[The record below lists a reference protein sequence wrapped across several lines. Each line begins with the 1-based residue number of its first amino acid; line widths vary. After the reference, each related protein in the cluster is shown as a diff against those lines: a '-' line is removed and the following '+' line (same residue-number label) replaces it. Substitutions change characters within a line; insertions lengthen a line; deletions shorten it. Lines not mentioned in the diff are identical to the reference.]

1 MIFMR
6 LFVGCNKLIY
16 RFLYT
21 IVLILCQLVSSYA
34 VTGPIKMIRACPGK
48 FDNNITISWNIP
60 PDPCGSFSGYY
71 IYGRENSS
79 LGWTLIDVVT
89 FYPTNQY
96 IHTNAL
102 NFKVN
107 GQYFIKVNYDCD
119 FSTPLYSDTIS
130 VNKTPPAAKID
141 SVSVNIYTGEIVI
154 GWSKVNAKDVA
165 GYTVK
170 DFDGSGFADLSFTS
184 SSYFL
189 VGSGI
194 ANPQTKS
201 YGYGIATV
209 DSCTLESTISDPHH
223 TIFLTATTNEC
234 YKSVSL
240 SWNRYDGSWALGA
253 IGWPVS
259 KYEIY
264 AATNFGAFI
273 KVGETNSTTTTYTH
287 FGQIPGDSLTF
298 FVRAIGSGSG
308 FTSSSNT
315 FGHRSA
321 TKPIP
326 QFCYVRCAD
335 VLDDGSIKLTWHPD
349 LTGEIKK
356 FNILRSTNGIDFSI
370 IDSTNNDLTSE
381 KSYTDS
387 KVSGSSGYYYYKV
400 LCYDLC
406 DSVVLGSNTVRSIFI
421 QATTI
426 GVSTIKASWSSY
438 GGFLN
443 PIESYKVQRG
453 VTSTDGT
460 VTWGDLIETKDTLV
474 FDNNLP
480 DDVGE
485 DGICYRSIAFE
496 QGINTFGF
504 SDSCHSNT
512 SCARQPIIAF
522 FANAFVPTG
531 ENPIFKPVCS
541 FVDLKISFMVVYNR
555 WGEEVARITDLN
567 QGWDGK
573 KGGKILPEG
582 IYFYMATLY
591 GTLNG
596 STKMYSGE
604 VYLFNSE

>member
-1 MIFMR
+1 MK
-6 LFVGCNKLIY
+6 LFADYNKLVFSTFGG
-16 RFLYT
+16 FL
-21 IVLILCQLVSSYA
+21 LILCQLNSIAVS
-34 VTGPIKMIRACPGK
+34 GPIKMIRACPGK
-48 FDNNITISWNIP
+48 FDNNITLSWNIP

-79 LGWTLIDVVT
+79 LSWTIIDVIT

-102 NFKVN
+102 SFKVS
-107 GQYFIKVNYDCD
+107 GQYFIRVDYDCD
-119 FSTPLYSDTIS
+119 FSTPIYSDTIS
-130 VNKTPPAAKID
+130 VNKTPISAKID
-141 SVSVNIYTGEIVI
+141 SVSVNIYTGEIVV

-170 DFDGSGFADLSFTS
+170 DFDGAGFADLSFTPA
-184 SSYFL
+184 SYFL
-189 VGSGI
+189 VGSSI
-194 ANPQTKS
+194 ANPQIKS

-223 TIFLTATTNEC
+223 TIFLTATTSEC

-240 SWNRYDGSWALGA
+240 SWNRYDGAWALGG

-264 AATNFGAFI
+264 AATNFGVFM

-287 FGQIPGDSLTF
+287 FGQTPGDSLTF
-298 FVRAIGSGSG
+298 FVRAISSGSNYS
-308 FTSSSNT
+308 SSSNT
-315 FGHRSA
+315 FGYRSA

-326 QFCYVRCAD
+326 KFCYVRCAD
-335 VLDDGSIKLTWHPD
+335 VLDDGSIKLTWYPD

-370 IDSTNNDLTSE
+370 IDSINNDLTSE
-381 KSYTDS
+381 KSYTDT
-387 KVSGSSGYYYYKV
+387 KVDGNSGYYFYRV
-400 LCYDLC
+400 LSYDLC
-406 DSVVLGSNTVRSIFI
+406 DSVVLGSNIVKSVFI
-421 QATTI
+421 QASTI
-426 GVSTIKASWSSY
+426 GVSTVKVIWTSY
-438 GGFLN
+438 MGFLN
-443 PIESYKVQRG
+443 PVESYMLQRG
-453 VTSTDGT
+453 FSSDGNI
-460 VTWGDLIETKDTLV
+460 TWGDLIQTKDTLV
-474 FDNNLP
+474 LDNNLP

-485 DGICYRSIAFE
+485 DGICYRTIVFE
-496 QGINTFGF
+496 NGVNAFGF
-504 SDSCHSNT
+504 SDSCHSNV

-522 FANAFVPTG
+522 FPNAFVPTG
-531 ENPIFKPVCS
+531 ENTIFKPVCS
-541 FVDLKISFMVVYNR
+541 FVNFKISFMIVYNR

-573 KGGKILPEG
+573 KDGKILPEG

-604 VYLFNSE
+604 IYLLNSE